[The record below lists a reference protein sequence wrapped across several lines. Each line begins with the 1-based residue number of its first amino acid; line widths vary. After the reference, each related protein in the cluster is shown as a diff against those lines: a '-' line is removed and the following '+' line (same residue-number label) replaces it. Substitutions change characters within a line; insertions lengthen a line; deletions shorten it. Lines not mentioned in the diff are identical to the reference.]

1 MVTFSDNSPSPNSS
15 GDGMKDIAESI
26 PPARKRLMSMKL
38 STAVTLMISSVIGS
52 VLLLVY
58 ALWFIQIS
66 DTTRDGVKD
75 TALAVARTFSDM
87 PEVKQALTLPPQ
99 SGLIQPLALAITR
112 RNDLLY
118 AVVTDM
124 HGVRYSHPNARL
136 IGKQFIGEDIQP
148 AFNGKENVAV
158 NHGVLAPALR
168 VFTPVF
174 NDQQQQIGVVVV
186 GISLSKVDEQIA
198 KGRWDVLLTV
208 LFSALVCGI
217 GTWSLVRGLK
227 RVLLGLEPQEISTQ
241 FQQRQA
247 MLHSLKEGVVAV
259 DVEGRV
265 TLINPAASE
274 ILLSGPGKE
283 IAHTPLLADL
293 QEVLQT
299 GEPIYDRELGCNGFL
314 LISNTVP
321 VRSQNAIVGAIST
334 FRDKTEVS
342 QLLQRLDGM
351 VNYVD
356 ALRTTS
362 HEFMNKL
369 HVILGLL
376 NMKSYDKLEEYVL
389 QTAHTYQADIG
400 EIQHRIK
407 SPVVAGFL
415 IGKIQRAKERGFT
428 LNLAEESL
436 VPDCPNEKQVTV
448 LVTVLGNLIENAL
461 DAMSGQSEGEVGLLL
476 HYQNGWLSG
485 EVSDD
490 GPGIPPANIDAIFN
504 KGFSTKGENRG
515 VGLFLASQQ
524 LRELGGTLAVE
535 SEPGVFTQFFVH
547 LPWDSKRKRA

>member
-1 MVTFSDNSPSPNSS
+1 
-15 GDGMKDIAESI
+15 MKDIAESI
-26 PPARKRLMSMKL
+26 PPARKRLMRMKL

-87 PEVKQALTLPPQ
+87 PEVKQALAQPPQ

-136 IGKQFIGEDIQP
+136 IGKRFIGEDIQP
-148 AFNGKENVAV
+148 AFAGKENVAV

-174 NDQQQQIGVVVV
+174 NDRQQQIGVVVV

-293 QEVLQT
+293 HEVLQT

>member
-1 MVTFSDNSPSPNSS
+1 
-15 GDGMKDIAESI
+15 MKDIAESI

-299 GEPIYDRELGCNGFL
+299 GEPIYDRELDCNGFL

>member
-1 MVTFSDNSPSPNSS
+1 MNEF
-15 GDGMKDIAESI
+15 AQQ
-26 PPARKRLMSMKL
+26 PARKRAMSMKL
-38 STAVTLMISSVIGS
+38 STAVTLMIGSVIGS
-52 VLLLVY
+52 VLILVY
-58 ALWFIQIS
+58 ALWFMQIS
-66 DTTRDGVKD
+66 GATRDGVKD
-75 TALAVARTFSDM
+75 TALAVARTLADT
-87 PEVKQALTLPPQ
+87 PEVKRGLTLPPD
-99 SGLIQPLALAITR
+99 SGIIQPLALAVTR
-112 RNDLLY
+112 RNGLLF
-118 AVVTDM
+118 AVVTNMD
-124 HGVRYSHPNARL
+124 GIRYSHPNSQI
-136 IGKQFIGEDIQP
+136 IGKPFIGDDIRP
-148 AFNGKENVAV
+148 TLAGKENVAV

-174 NDQQQQIGVVVV
+174 DDSRRQIGVVAI
-186 GISLSKVDEQIA
+186 GISLSKVDTQIA
-198 KGRWDVLLTV
+198 ASRWDVILTV
-208 LFSALVCGI
+208 LFSALVCAV

-259 DVEGRV
+259 DTDGKV
-265 TLINPAASE
+265 TLINPAARD
-274 ILLSGPGKE
+274 ILFNGPGND
-283 IAHTPLLADL
+283 IAQTPLLADL

-299 GEPIYDRELGCNGFL
+299 GEPIYDRELGCNGLL

-321 VRSQNAIVGAIST
+321 VRDEDDVVGAIST

-376 NMKSYDKLEEYVL
+376 HMKHYARLEEYVL
-389 QTAHTYQADIG
+389 LTANAWQSDIG
-400 EIQHRIK
+400 TLQRNVK

-415 IGKIQRAKERGFT
+415 LSKINRARELGFSLT
-428 LNLAEESL
+428 LSDASQ
-436 VPDCPNEKQVTV
+436 VPDNPNAQQVAG
-448 LVTVLGNLIENAL
+448 LITVLGNLIENAL
-461 DAMSGQSEGEVGLLL
+461 DAMASQSGGEIGLLL
-476 HYQNGWLSG
+476 HVQQGWLSA

-490 GPGIPPANIDAIFN
+490 GPGIAPEHLQTIFS

-515 VGLFLASQQ
+515 MGLFLARQQ
-524 LRELGGTLAVE
+524 IENLGGEIAVE
-535 SEPGVFTQFFVH
+535 SEPGVFTQFFVQ
-547 LPWDSKRKRA
+547 LPWDSERNNA

>member
-1 MVTFSDNSPSPNSS
+1 
-15 GDGMKDIAESI
+15 MKDIAESI
-26 PPARKRLMSMKL
+26 PPARKRLMRMKL

>member
-1 MVTFSDNSPSPNSS
+1 
-15 GDGMKDIAESI
+15 MKDIAESI
-26 PPARKRLMSMKL
+26 PPARKRLMRMKL

-87 PEVKQALTLPPQ
+87 PEVKQALALPPQ

-136 IGKQFIGEDIQP
+136 IGKRFIGEDIQP
-148 AFNGKENVAV
+148 AFAGKENVAV

-174 NDQQQQIGVVVV
+174 NDRQQQIGVVVV

-208 LFSALVCGI
+208 LFSSLVCGI

-293 QEVLQT
+293 HEVLQT

>member
-1 MVTFSDNSPSPNSS
+1 
-15 GDGMKDIAESI
+15 MKDIAESI

-504 KGFSTKGENRG
+504 KGFSTKCENRG

>member
-1 MVTFSDNSPSPNSS
+1 
-15 GDGMKDIAESI
+15 MKEAELL
-26 PPARKRLMSMKL
+26 PPARKRARSLKL
-38 STAVTLMISSVIGS
+38 STAVTLMIGSVIGA

-58 ALWFIQIS
+58 ALWFMQIS
-66 DTTRDGVKD
+66 NATRDGLKE
-75 TALAVARTFSDM
+75 TALAVARTMADM
-87 PEVKQALTLPPQ
+87 PQVKRGLGEPPQ
-99 SGLIQPLALAITR
+99 SNIIQPLAQAVTQ

-118 AVVTDM
+118 AIVTDM
-124 HGVRYSHPNARL
+124 RGIRYSHPDTSI
-136 IGKQFIGEDIQP
+136 IGKPFIGDDIRP
-148 AFNGKENVAV
+148 TLAGHENVAI

-174 NDQQQQIGVVVV
+174 NEQHQQIGVVVV

-198 KGRWDVLLTV
+198 NSRWDVLLTI
-208 LFSALVCGI
+208 LFSALVCAI

-227 RVLLGLEPQEISTQ
+227 RILLGLEPQEISTQ

-247 MLHSLKEGVVAV
+247 MLHSLKEGVIAV
-259 DVEGRV
+259 DANGQV
-265 TLINPAASE
+265 TLINPAARGM
-274 ILLSGPGKE
+274 LLSGPDKSLDR
-283 IAHTPLLADL
+283 TPLLADL
-293 QEVLQT
+293 QEVLRS
-299 GEPIYDRELGCNGFL
+299 GEPIYDRALGCNGLL

-321 VRSQNAIVGAIST
+321 VRSQNVIVGAIST
-334 FRDKTEVS
+334 FRDKTEMS
-342 QLLQRLDGM
+342 QLVQRLDGM
-351 VNYVD
+351 MSYVD

-376 NMKSYDKLEEYVL
+376 NMKRYDKLEDYVL
-389 QTAHTYQADIG
+389 QTAHAYQADIG

-415 IGKIQRAKERGFT
+415 IAKIQRAKERGFA
-428 LNLAEESL
+428 LSLAEESL

-461 DAMSGQSEGEVGLLL
+461 DAMSGQAEGEVSLLL
-476 HYQNGWLSG
+476 HYQDGWLSG

-490 GPGIPPANIDAIFN
+490 GPGIPAANIDAIFN

-515 VGLFLASQQ
+515 VGLFLANQQ
-524 LRELGGTLAVE
+524 LHELGGTLAVE

-547 LPWDSKRKRA
+547 LPWDSKRKKA

>member
-1 MVTFSDNSPSPNSS
+1 M
-15 GDGMKDIAESI
+15 
-26 PPARKRLMSMKL
+26 
-38 STAVTLMISSVIGS
+38 
-52 VLLLVY
+52 
-58 ALWFIQIS
+58 
-66 DTTRDGVKD
+66 
-75 TALAVARTFSDM
+75 
-87 PEVKQALTLPPQ
+87 
-99 SGLIQPLALAITR
+99 
-112 RNDLLY
+112 
-118 AVVTDM
+118 
-124 HGVRYSHPNARL
+124 
-136 IGKQFIGEDIQP
+136 
-148 AFNGKENVAV
+148 
-158 NHGVLAPALR
+158 
-168 VFTPVF
+168 
-174 NDQQQQIGVVVV
+174 
-186 GISLSKVDEQIA
+186 
-198 KGRWDVLLTV
+198 LLTV

-504 KGFSTKGENRG
+504 KGFSTKVRIAALACFSPASSSVNWAARWPSS
-515 VGLFLASQQ
+515 LSLAS
-524 LRELGGTLAVE
+524 LPNFLFIF
-535 SEPGVFTQFFVH
+535 PGIVKGNVR
-547 LPWDSKRKRA
+547 DKCINC

>member
-1 MVTFSDNSPSPNSS
+1 
-15 GDGMKDIAESI
+15 MKDIAESI
-26 PPARKRLMSMKL
+26 PTARKRLMRMKL

-87 PEVKQALTLPPQ
+87 PEVKQALALPPQ

-136 IGKQFIGEDIQP
+136 IGKRFIGEDIQP
-148 AFNGKENVAV
+148 AFAGKENVAV

-174 NDQQQQIGVVVV
+174 NDRQQQIGVVVV

-293 QEVLQT
+293 HEVLQT

>member
-1 MVTFSDNSPSPNSS
+1 
-15 GDGMKDIAESI
+15 MKDIAESI

-476 HYQNGWLSG
+476 HYQTGWLSG

>member
-1 MVTFSDNSPSPNSS
+1 
-15 GDGMKDIAESI
+15 MKDIAESI

-265 TLINPAASE
+265 RLINPAASE

>member
-1 MVTFSDNSPSPNSS
+1 
-15 GDGMKDIAESI
+15 MKDIAESI

-58 ALWFIQIS
+58 VLWFIQIS

>member
-1 MVTFSDNSPSPNSS
+1 
-15 GDGMKDIAESI
+15 MKDIAESI
-26 PPARKRLMSMKL
+26 PPARKRLMRMKL

-87 PEVKQALTLPPQ
+87 PEVKQALALPPQ

-136 IGKQFIGEDIQP
+136 IGKRFIGEDIQP
-148 AFNGKENVAV
+148 AFAGKENVAV

-174 NDQQQQIGVVVV
+174 NDRQQQIGVVVV

-293 QEVLQT
+293 HEVLQT

-415 IGKIQRAKERGFT
+415 IGKIQRAKELGFT

>member
-1 MVTFSDNSPSPNSS
+1 
-15 GDGMKDIAESI
+15 MKDIAESI

-87 PEVKQALTLPPQ
+87 PEVKQALALPPQ

-136 IGKQFIGEDIQP
+136 IGKRFIGEDIQP
-148 AFNGKENVAV
+148 AFAGKENVAV

-174 NDQQQQIGVVVV
+174 NDRQQQIGVVVV

-293 QEVLQT
+293 HEVLQT

>member
-1 MVTFSDNSPSPNSS
+1 
-15 GDGMKDIAESI
+15 MKDSAAQI
-26 PPARKRLMSMKL
+26 PPVRKRLMRMKL
-38 STAVTLMISSVIGS
+38 STAVSLMVSSVIGS

-87 PEVKQALTLPPQ
+87 PEVKQALSQPPERA
-99 SGLIQPLALAITR
+99 LIQPLALAITQ

-124 HGVRYSHPNARL
+124 HGVRYSHPNPQL
-136 IGKQFIGEDIQP
+136 IGKRFIGEDIQP
-148 AFNGKENVAV
+148 AFAGKENVAI
-158 NHGVLAPALR
+158 NHGVLAQALR

-198 KGRWDVLLTV
+198 RGRWDVLLTV

-227 RVLLGLEPQEISTQ
+227 RVLLGLEPHEISTQ

-259 DVEGRV
+259 DAEGQV
-265 TLINPAASE
+265 NLINPAASK
-274 ILLSGPGKE
+274 ILLSGPDQA
-283 IAHTPLLADL
+283 IDHTPLLADL
-293 QEVLQT
+293 QAVLKT
-299 GEPIYDRELGCNGFL
+299 GEPIYDRELGCNGLL

-334 FRDKTEVS
+334 FRDKTEMS

-376 NMKSYDKLEEYVL
+376 NMKSYGKLEEYVL

-415 IGKIQRAKERGFT
+415 IGKIQRAKERGFS
-428 LNLAEESL
+428 LHLAEESL

-490 GPGIPPANIDAIFN
+490 GPGIPAANIDAIFN

-547 LPWDSKRKRA
+547 LPWDSKRKRT

>member
-1 MVTFSDNSPSPNSS
+1 
-15 GDGMKDIAESI
+15 MKDIAESI

-75 TALAVARTFSDM
+75 TALAVARTFADM

-99 SGLIQPLALAITR
+99 SGIIQPLALTITR

-124 HGVRYSHPNARL
+124 RGVRYSHPNPRL

-148 AFNGKENVAV
+148 AFSGKENVAV

-174 NDQQQQIGVVVV
+174 NDRQQQIGVVVV

-461 DAMSGQSEGEVGLLL
+461 DAMSGQREGEVGLLL

-490 GPGIPPANIDAIFN
+490 GPGIPPANIEAIFN

>member
-1 MVTFSDNSPSPNSS
+1 
-15 GDGMKDIAESI
+15 MKASEH
-26 PPARKRLMSMKL
+26 PPRVRQRALPLKL
-38 STAVTLMISSVIGS
+38 STAVSLMIGSVIGA

-58 ALWFIQIS
+58 ALWYMQIS
-66 DTTRDGVKD
+66 NATRDGLKE
-75 TALAVARTFSDM
+75 TALAVARTMADM
-87 PEVKQALTLPPQ
+87 PQVKRGLEAPPQ
-99 SGLIQPLALAITR
+99 QQIIQPLAQAITR

-118 AVVTDM
+118 AIVTDM
-124 HGVRYSHPNARL
+124 QGIRYSHPDSSI
-136 IGKQFIGEDIQP
+136 IGKPFIGHDIQP
-148 AFNGKENVAV
+148 TLQGKENVAI

-174 NDQQQQIGVVVV
+174 NERHQQIGVVVV

-198 KGRWDVLLTV
+198 NSRWDVLLTI
-208 LFSALVCGI
+208 LFSALVCAL

-227 RVLLGLEPQEISTQ
+227 
-241 FQQRQA
+241 
-247 MLHSLKEGVVAV
+247 EGVVAV
-259 DVEGRV
+259 DAHGEVN
-265 TLINPAASE
+265 LINPAAEE
-274 ILLSGPGKE
+274 ILFSGPDKTLV
-283 IAHTPLLADL
+283 HSPLLDDL
-293 QEVLQT
+293 QTVLQS
-299 GEPIYDRELGCNGFL
+299 GEPMYDRELGCNGLL
-314 LISNTVP
+314 LIGNTVP
-321 VRSQNAIVGAIST
+321 IRSQGAVVGAICT

-351 VNYVD
+351 MSYVD

-376 NMKSYDKLEEYVL
+376 NMKSYGKLEEYVL
-389 QTAHTYQADIG
+389 QTAHRYQADIG
-400 EIQHRIK
+400 DIQHRIK

-415 IGKIQRAKERGFT
+415 ISKIQRATECGFT
-428 LNLAEESL
+428 LTLAEESL

-461 DAMSGQSEGEVGLLL
+461 DAMSGQAEGEIGLLL
-476 HYQNGWLSG
+476 HYQDGWLSG

-490 GPGIPPANIDAIFN
+490 GPGIPENNIDAIFN

-515 VGLFLASQQ
+515 VGLFLANQQ

-547 LPWDSKRKRA
+547 LPWDSKRKPA

>member
-1 MVTFSDNSPSPNSS
+1 
-15 GDGMKDIAESI
+15 MKDIAESI

-75 TALAVARTFSDM
+75 TALAVARTFADM

-99 SGLIQPLALAITR
+99 SGIIQPLALTITR

-124 HGVRYSHPNARL
+124 RGVRYSHPNPRL

-174 NDQQQQIGVVVV
+174 NDRQQQIGVVVV

-461 DAMSGQSEGEVGLLL
+461 DAMSGQREGEVGLLL

-490 GPGIPPANIDAIFN
+490 GPGIPADFIEDIFN

-524 LRELGGTLAVE
+524 LRELGGSLAVE

-547 LPWDSKRKRA
+547 LPWDSKRKSA

>member
-1 MVTFSDNSPSPNSS
+1 
-15 GDGMKDIAESI
+15 MKDIAESI

-504 KGFSTKGENRG
+504 KRFSTKGENRG

>member
-1 MVTFSDNSPSPNSS
+1 
-15 GDGMKDIAESI
+15 MKDIAESI

-461 DAMSGQSEGEVGLLL
+461 DAMSGQIEGEVGLLL

>member
-1 MVTFSDNSPSPNSS
+1 
-15 GDGMKDIAESI
+15 MKDIAESI

-461 DAMSGQSEGEVGLLL
+461 DAMSGQSEGEVDLLL